1 MERENSKLTNYLN
14 HMIEIYDSNGD
25 LSIDELFSDIFTKD
39 PALKGLSVEDTIELK
54 RQFMEYIQYSEEQ
67 ELKQEYKEYRAK
79 DDYKYELEPGYDSIP
94 NTEYKS
100 LLVPHKMRGQRKRYV
115 EAFISN
121 ISAPKSLDELQT
133 YFMGGND
140 AQVLVRDTIESGTT
154 CWTSPR
160 WAKRGDIVLFMHA
173 KYAKTSLTKL
183 RTEVRSMYSP
193 ASMKAE
199 ELENAIAA
207 QLAFHKQYGGKIY
220 AIGRINGKP
229 FVEDVDPL
237 LHSKSRV
244 FCDIDQ
250 LFLLERPIDISE
262 FNEFIKISR
271 MSGITPVFGSAY
283 DKLKQ
288 MISEMNKVP
297 QYFEYSYSTPFP
309 HMLVN
314 RENWMKLGLEY
325 RNSFTLEIQFRQCYV
340 DYLLKEIGDQ
350 KTIYMECPCYRG
362 SDPITYVDNVIR
374 INNKLLPVEV
384 KLNIKLESN
393 LEGQCEQYCTLDK
406 LILNAKAGRQAKME
420 KVVNDRVLIID
431 TYAVYMFYLVNKQ
444 IEALF
449 DLSRL
454 QSKEDVL
461 ELRRIVIDCCS

>member
-1 MERENSKLTNYLN
+1 MS
-14 HMIEIYDSNGD
+14 
-25 LSIDELFSDIFTKD
+25 
-39 PALKGLSVEDTIELK
+39 
-54 RQFMEYIQYSEEQ
+54 
-67 ELKQEYKEYRAK
+67 
-79 DDYKYELEPGYDSIP
+79 
-94 NTEYKS
+94 
-100 LLVPHKMRGQRKRYV
+100 
-115 EAFISN
+115 
-121 ISAPKSLDELQT
+121 
-133 YFMGGND
+133 GND
-140 AQVLVRDTIESGTT
+140 AQDLVRDTIESGTT

-173 KYAKTSLTKL
+173 KYAKSSLTKI
-183 RTEVRSMYSP
+183 RTEVRSKYSLTP
-193 ASMKAE
+193 MAAVE
-199 ELENAIAA
+199 IEDAIAA

-350 KTIYMECPCYRG
+350 KTIYMECPCYKG

-384 KLNIKLESN
+384 KLTLNWRVTWKDNVNSN
-393 LEGQCEQYCTLDK
+393 VHW
-406 LILNAKAGRQAKME
+406 I
-420 KVVNDRVLIID
+420 
-431 TYAVYMFYLVNKQ
+431 
-444 IEALF
+444 
-449 DLSRL
+449 S
-454 QSKEDVL
+454 
-461 ELRRIVIDCCS
+461 

>member
-1 MERENSKLTNYLN
+1 M
-14 HMIEIYDSNGD
+14 
-25 LSIDELFSDIFTKD
+25 
-39 PALKGLSVEDTIELK
+39 
-54 RQFMEYIQYSEEQ
+54 
-67 ELKQEYKEYRAK
+67 
-79 DDYKYELEPGYDSIP
+79 
-94 NTEYKS
+94 
-100 LLVPHKMRGQRKRYV
+100 
-115 EAFISN
+115 
-121 ISAPKSLDELQT
+121 
-133 YFMGGND
+133 
-140 AQVLVRDTIESGTT
+140 
-154 CWTSPR
+154 
-160 WAKRGDIVLFMHA
+160 
-173 KYAKTSLTKL
+173 
-183 RTEVRSMYSP
+183 
-193 ASMKAE
+193 
-199 ELENAIAA
+199 
-207 QLAFHKQYGGKIY
+207 
-220 AIGRINGKP
+220 
-229 FVEDVDPL
+229 
-237 LHSKSRV
+237 
-244 FCDIDQ
+244 
-250 LFLLERPIDISE
+250 LERPIDISE

-350 KTIYMECPCYRG
+350 KTIYMECPCYKG
-362 SDPITYVDNVIR
+362 SNPITYVDNIIR

-406 LILNAKAGRQAKME
+406 LILNAKADHQAKME

-454 QSKEDVL
+454 QYKEDVL